1 MLRSALATLSIS
13 TVLFFVT
20 LTAATATQAAEWK
33 SGIKWQMPPI
43 VDPGDAQKAPSDAI
57 VLFNGENCDA
67 FENGDKCEI
76 AEGAFTIGQGGIRSK
91 QAFGDMQLHLEFATP
106 SEVKGN
112 GQGRGN
118 SGVYLMGRYEV
129 QILDSFDNE
138 TYFDGQAAA
147 IYKQSPPLV
156 NASRGPGQ
164 WQTYD
169 IIFDAPQF
177 EDDGSVAKPA
187 RVTVLH
193 NGVLVQHA
201 YELQGGTAYDKPPK
215 YSKHPEKL
223 PFNIQY
229 HGNPVRFRNI
239 WVREFK
245 QLDKK
250 LPAEEE
256 AEKDSG
262 KPNEEKTSKPE

>member
-1 MLRSALATLSIS
+1 MPTRCISCAAVAML
-13 TVLFFVT
+13 
-20 LTAATATQAAEWK
+20 AATILCMTQNTTPAVEWK
-33 SGIKWQMPPI
+33 SGIEWQTPPV

-57 VLFNGENCDA
+57 VLFDGANMDA
-67 FENGDKCEI
+67 FHGGDKCKVED
-76 AEGAFTIGQGGIRSK
+76 GAFTVGGGITTK
-91 QAFGDMQLHLEFATP
+91 QEFGDIQLHLEFASP
-106 SEVKGN
+106 EEVKGS

-129 QILDSFDNE
+129 QILDSFNNE
-138 TYFDGQAAA
+138 TYVDGQAAA

-169 IIFDAPQF
+169 IIFDAPKF
-177 EDDGSVAKPA
+177 NDDGSVAKPA

-201 YELQGGTAYDKPPK
+201 YELQGGTAYDKPPS
-215 YSKHPEKL
+215 YTKHPEKQPL
-223 PFNIQY
+223 NIQY

-250 LPAEEE
+250 LPEPKPAEE
-256 AEKDSG
+256 A
-262 KPNEEKTSKPE
+262 KP

>member
-1 MLRSALATLSIS
+1 MLTNPKLHIRSIICLVPAL
-13 TVLFFVT
+13 VFVASFN
-20 LTAATATQAAEWK
+20 TANTANAAEWK
-33 SGIKWQMPPI
+33 SGIKWQQPPI
-43 VDPGDAQKAPSDAI
+43 VDPGDAQQAPSDAI
-57 VLFNGENCDA
+57 VLFDGKNCDA
-67 FENGDKCEI
+67 FENGDKCKIED
-76 AEGAFTIGQGGIRSK
+76 GAFTIGPGGIRTKES
-91 QAFGDMQLHLEFATP
+91 FGDMQLHLEFATP
-106 SEVKGN
+106 EEVKGS

-118 SGVYLMGRYEV
+118 SGVYIMGKYEV
-129 QILDSFDNE
+129 QILDSYENE

-169 IIFDAPQF
+169 IIFDAPHF
-177 EDDGSVAKPA
+177 NEDGSLARPA

-201 YELQGGTAYDKPPK
+201 YELQGGTSYNKPPS

-229 HGNPVRFRNI
+229 HG
-239 WVREFK
+239 
-245 QLDKK
+245 K
-250 LPAEEE
+250 L
-256 AEKDSG
+256 G
-262 KPNEEKTSKPE
+262 TGTRT